1 MTRTPADATSPA
13 DTTAPLLDI
22 RDLDVTFTTST
33 GTVPAVRGA
42 NLCVYAGQTVA
53 IVGESGSGKSTTALA
68 ISQLLPRN
76 DAITGGRLEL
86 PGRDSPPST
95 GKEVLAP

>member
-1 MTRTPADATSPA
+1 MTRTSADATSPA

-53 IVGESGSGKSTTALA
+53 IVGESGSGTSTNALA
-68 ISQLLPRN
+68 ISQLPPGNRAL
-76 DAITGGRLEL
+76 TGGRIAFHRLDL
-86 PGRDSPPST
+86 SRSSGRR
-95 GKEVLAP
+95 LL